1 MCRARAT
8 IEPRR
13 LARQLVLSF
22 LALACLISQAQDTG
36 QICLQAYADQN
47 EDGLR
52 TEAEAPIARGI
63 AASLLDERG
72 ITIGAQLLEDSPYA
86 ADGLLCFDQLLA
98 GRYRIIISS
107 SEYSATT
114 ATTAEAA
121 VSPGAAPA
129 RIDFGAKPLTVAVAP
144 AILTGLAALD
154 ADAVPTLLVA
164 VGAAVIAIIGLSLL
178 GCLLVALILR
188 GRNRAKT
195 RQPAGP
201 ATRNLQPA
209 PPPEDEALSPRLT
222 KDPSEGSPP
231 LFTDEDQQW

>member
-1 MCRARAT
+1 MRRARAT
-8 IEPRR
+8 IEPRWP
-13 LARQLVLSF
+13 ARWLVLSF

-52 TEAEAPIARGI
+52 TETEAPIARGI

-72 ITIGAQLLEDSPYA
+72 ITISAQLLEDSPYA

-98 GRYRIIISS
+98 GRYRLIISS

-114 ATTAEAA
+114 QTTAEAV
-121 VSPGAAPA
+121 VSPGSAPA
-129 RIDFGAKPLTVAVAP
+129 RIDFGAKSLTVMATP
-144 AILTGLAALD
+144 PIIPGLTALD
-154 ADAVPTLLVA
+154 ADTVQTLLIA
-164 VGAAVIAIIGLSLL
+164 VGAAVIAIIGMSLI

-188 GRNRAKT
+188 RRNRAKA
-195 RQPAGP
+195 RQPADP
-201 ATRNLQPA
+201 ATRNLQSTPL
-209 PPPEDEALSPRLT
+209 PEDEAPSPRLT
-222 KDPSEGSPP
+222 KETNEGSPP